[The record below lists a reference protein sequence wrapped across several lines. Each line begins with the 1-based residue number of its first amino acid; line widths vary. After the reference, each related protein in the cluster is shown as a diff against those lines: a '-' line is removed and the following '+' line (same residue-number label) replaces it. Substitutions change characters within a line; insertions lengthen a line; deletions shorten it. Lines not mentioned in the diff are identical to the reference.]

1 MQRSTEHKIKLVKNK
16 KRIKIIHESGV
27 NYTFSNT
34 GSINIKRE
42 ENADT
47 ANEAT
52 SSTEKEIPRARS
64 INLRN
69 SKIRQKNRI
78 GAEQV

>member
-1 MQRSTEHKIKLVKNK
+1 LVKNK
-16 KRIKIIHESGV
+16 KQIKIIHESAV

-34 GSINIKRE
+34 GFTNIKKE

-47 ANEAT
+47 ANKT
-52 SSTEKEIPRARS
+52 TPSTEKEIPRARS
-64 INLRN
+64 MDLRN

-78 GAEQV
+78 GAEQL

>member
-1 MQRSTEHKIKLVKNK
+1 M
-16 KRIKIIHESGV
+16 HESAV

-34 GSINIKRE
+34 GSNPRE
-42 ENADT
+42 ENAET
-47 ANEAT
+47 ANKTT
-52 SSTEKEIPRARS
+52 SSIEKEIPRARP
-64 INLRN
+64 IDFRN

>member
-1 MQRSTEHKIKLVKNK
+1 MVISK
-16 KRIKIIHESGV
+16 KQIKIIHESAA

-34 GSINIKRE
+34 GFTNIKKE

-47 ANEAT
+47 ANKT
-52 SSTEKEIPRARS
+52 TPNTEKGIPRSRS
-64 INLRN
+64 IDLRN

-78 GAEQV
+78 GAEQL